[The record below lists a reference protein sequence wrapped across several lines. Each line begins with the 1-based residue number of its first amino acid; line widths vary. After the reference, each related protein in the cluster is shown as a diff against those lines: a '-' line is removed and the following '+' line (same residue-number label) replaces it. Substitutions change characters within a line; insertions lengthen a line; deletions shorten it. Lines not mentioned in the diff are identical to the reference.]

1 MIMEYAGKLIRGYL
15 LSYSGLLAVSLIFSY
30 LANNYSSTP
39 FITESPTL
47 FHGLIVAPSE
57 EMFFRYF
64 VPLLL
69 MYFGFPYLLGSCMV
83 AAPLFAAAHY
93 WAYNNNIYAMLSAFT
108 AGCWNSMIVYK
119 YSGREPF
126 NFSPGLLC
134 AMLGHASYN
143 LTVTYMADRML
154 EISVI
159 TALLWALFEIYFRR
173 VEE

>member
-1 MIMEYAGKLIRGYL
+1 MNYLSKLIRGCL
-15 LSYSGLLAVSLIFSY
+15 LSYSGLLAISLFFSY
-30 LANNYSSTP
+30 LANNLSSTP

-47 FHGLIVAPSE
+47 FHVLIVAPSE

-64 VPLLL
+64 MPLLL

-93 WAYNNNIYAMLSAFT
+93 WAYNNNVYAMLSAFT

-119 YSGREPF
+119 YSFKEQF

-143 LTVTYMADRML
+143 LTVTYLPSRML
-154 EISVI
+154 EVSVI
-159 TALLWALFEIYFRR
+159 AALLWGLLEVYFRR
-173 VEE
+173 GEEE